1 MKETQ
6 TMLRRSFSSQWTSKK
21 ISTTITTVKNKIR
34 QIVQLSGEEEEEEE
48 EAVSTRRLTAN
59 LTGKTKTLRPTY
71 SWS

>member
-48 EAVSTRRLTAN
+48 AVSTRRLTAN

-71 SWS
+71 SSS

>member
-48 EAVSTRRLTAN
+48 AVSTRRLTAN